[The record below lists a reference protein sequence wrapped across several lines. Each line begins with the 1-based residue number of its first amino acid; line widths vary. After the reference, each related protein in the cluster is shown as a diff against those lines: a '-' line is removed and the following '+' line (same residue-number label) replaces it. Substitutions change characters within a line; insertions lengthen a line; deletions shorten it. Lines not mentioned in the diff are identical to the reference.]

1 MFDHQPPAPQHRPRT
16 TFAANS
22 AHEFSAGAASA
33 EAAPPPLTKPPV
45 AVAEHATTK
54 SQRGP
59 LIGDTALAYL
69 LNVPALIFIVV
80 LVAYPIAN
88 SFWISLHKYNLKK
101 PHAFPFI
108 GLENYITA
116 FQDDLFRHSMVIT
129 AIFTIATVI
138 SVLCIG
144 TAIAL
149 VINET
154 FHGRGFVRALV
165 LLPWAIP
172 PVVNGLMWQ
181 WIFNSKVGAL
191 NGLLYSLGI
200 IQSYRS
206 WLLDSSSAL
215 AVLVL
220 AQVWNDAPFAA
231 IVVLASMQAI
241 PGELYDA
248 AKVDRAN
255 VFQRFRNVTFPW
267 LIPAFVIIMIVET
280 LAAVR
285 VFDIVYVMTG
295 GGPGYDTTFL
305 SWLTYQTSF
314 LNLDF
319 GKGNAYAYII
329 AIIALILS
337 LCYIRVLQSRSEIRQ

>member
-1 MFDHQPPAPQHRPRT
+1 MQMFRDTPSPIASPEPARSAALGRSGAPGPVQPNAR
-16 TFAANS
+16 FA
-22 AHEFSAGAASA
+22 
-33 EAAPPPLTKPPV
+33 
-45 AVAEHATTK
+45 
-54 SQRGP
+54 RGRQ
-59 LIGDTALAYL
+59 LGDTALAYL
-69 LNVPALIFIVV
+69 LNAPALVFIIL
-80 LVAYPIAN
+80 LVAYPVAS
-88 SFWISLHKYNLKK
+88 SFWISLHQYNLKR
-101 PHAFPFI
+101 PGSFRFI
-108 GLENYITA
+108 GLGNYISA
-116 FQDDLFRHSMVIT
+116 FQTDLFWQSLRIT
-129 AIFTIATVI
+129 AVFTLAAV
-138 SVLCIG
+138 VLVLVIG
-144 TAIAL
+144 TGIAL
-149 VINET
+149 VVNET
-154 FHGRGFVRALV
+154 FRGRGIVRGLI

-200 IQSYRS
+200 IQEYRP
-206 WLLDSSSAL
+206 WLLDSAGAV

-220 AQVWNDAPFAA
+220 AEVWNDSPFAA
-231 IVVLASMQAI
+231 IVILASLQAI

-248 AKVDRAN
+248 ANVDRAN
-255 VFQRFRNVTFPW
+255 VVQRFRHVTLPW

-319 GKGNAYAYII
+319 GRGNAYAYII

-337 LCYIRVLQSRSEIRQ
+337 LLYIRVLQSKGDIRQ

>member
-1 MFDHQPPAPQHRPRT
+1 MQASGDAVSGVGATEATSVPAFERPRP
-16 TFAANS
+16 
-22 AHEFSAGAASA
+22 ASA
-33 EAAPPPLTKPPV
+33 APSPARLP
-45 AVAEHATTK
+45 
-54 SQRGP
+54 RGP
-59 LIGDTALAYL
+59 QLSDTALAYL
-69 LNVPALIFIVV
+69 LNLPALIFVIL

-88 SFWISLHKYNLKK
+88 SFWISLHQYNLKQ
-101 PHAFPFI
+101 PNIFEFI
-108 GLENYITA
+108 GLGNYIAA
-116 FQDDLFRHSMVIT
+116 FQSDVFRHSLRIT
-129 AIFTIATVI
+129 ATFTLA
-138 SVLCIG
+138 SVVFVLLIG
-144 TAIAL
+144 TGIAL
-149 VINET
+149 VVNET
-154 FHGRGFVRALV
+154 FRGRGLVRALI

-200 IQSYRS
+200 IDAYRT
-206 WLLDSSSAL
+206 WLLDSTGAI
-215 AVLVL
+215 AMLVL

-231 IVVLASMQAI
+231 IVVLASLQAI

-248 AKVDRAN
+248 ANVDRAN
-255 VFQRFRNVTFPW
+255 VVQRFRHVTLPW

-314 LNLDF
+314 LTLDF
-319 GKGNAYAYII
+319 GQGNAYAYII

-337 LCYIRVLQSRSEIRQ
+337 LLYMRVLQGRSDIRT